1 MRGSG
6 RRCGL
11 WKAWTGDEWG
21 GQGPAGHYLQHLPGH
36 RWRRLEVDG
45 RVDGWGGW
53 QLWWL
58 RHVVHGRL
66 LLLHAFPSLLLLRLL
81 PHQLHAQPNAR
92 RHGGRRRWLPVDRGS
107 GQAQFLPRPWVLGM
121 EPGWPKGHWV
131 MPAVQEK
138 PQSPAIRRDR
148 WRSPKPR
155 SQLSQ
160 LLSQRQGHPLHSQKS
175 ARCPPTPKP
184 GSAYGGQPR

>member
-92 RHGGRRRWLPVDRGS
+92 RHGGRRRWLPVDRGPVLTQTLGLGDGARMAKRALGDAS
-107 GQAQFLPRPWVLGM
+107 CPGEATKPSDSKRQMEVPQASQPTFPAAEPETRTPSPFPEVGQ
-121 EPGWPKGHWV
+121 
-131 MPAVQEK
+131 MP
-138 PQSPAIRRDR
+138 P
-148 WRSPKPR
+148 
-155 SQLSQ
+155 
-160 LLSQRQGHPLHSQKS
+160 HPEAGVSL
-175 ARCPPTPKP
+175 R
-184 GSAYGGQPR
+184 GSA